1 VFKKLLIAMVLLGL
15 LSFIWGRYIEPRQL
29 KVSRVELLIPGLPPE
44 LDGLTILHLSD
55 LHEESFGPNQER
67 QLTLVNS
74 LAFDLVVF
82 TGDAV
87 DRPDGGNTQPLAQLL
102 AGLNKPI
109 FAVYGNHDYAHL
121 DAVTRVYRQHGVHIL
136 ANEAFPFSYN
146 NYTLRIAGIHDPF
159 WSRFNYMSP
168 YLADLDAALAQG
180 DTEAFTILLSHS
192 PDIIPAAQD
201 KKLPLVLMGHT
212 HGGQVKIPLLG
223 APVTASGRFFAKHVQ
238 GVYQEGDTTV
248 YINRGLGTTGLPIRF
263 LSPPEVA
270 LLTLR
275 RAD

>member
-1 VFKKLLIAMVLLGL
+1 MFKKLLMSLVFLGL

-29 KVSRVELLIPGLPPE
+29 KVSRVELAIPGLPPE

-55 LHEESFGPNQER
+55 LHEESFGPNQEK
-67 QLTLVNS
+67 LLALLNTLD
-74 LAFDLVVF
+74 FHLVAF

-87 DRPDGGNTQPLAQLL
+87 DRPDRGNTQPLGQLL
-102 AGLNKPI
+102 VGLSKPI
-109 FAVYGNHDYAHL
+109 FAVYGNHDYAHFN
-121 DAVTRVYRQHGVHIL
+121 AVTKTYRQHGVNIL
-136 ANEAFPFSYN
+136 ANQAASFTHN
-146 NYTLRIAGIHDPF
+146 NYTLRIAGIHDPY

-168 YLADLDAALAQG
+168 YLTDLDAALAQG
-180 DTEAFTILLSHS
+180 ETDAFTILLSHS

-201 KKLPLVLMGHT
+201 NKLPLVLMGHT
-212 HGGQVKIPLLG
+212 HGGQVKIPLIG

-238 GVYQEGDTTV
+238 GIYQEGDTIV

-275 RAD
+275 SAN